1 MQYLSRA
8 LRNPYAWHSPCRT
21 CDLCLETR
29 PWDAPFLKLELFGTQ
44 KLLSIPG
51 TVKLLESPGRAG
63 GLLIII
69 NRVTHLLTATAL
81 NFVHNDIQES
91 FRLFAGE

>member
-1 MQYLSRA
+1 
-8 LRNPYAWHSPCRT
+8 
-21 CDLCLETR
+21 LCLETR

-69 NRVTHLLTATAL
+69 IGILL
-81 NFVHNDIQES
+81 NIVICSDI
-91 FRLFAGE
+91 